1 MLFFW
6 WLVVI
11 TASLVMGCR
20 YVSELLYIHT
30 KLMIVDD
37 KKVIVSES
45 LRLFHIIYS
54 RALQLGSANLNDR
67 SQKVS
72 YLRFLLGAILS

>member
-1 MLFFW
+1 
-6 WLVVI
+6 
-11 TASLVMGCR
+11 MGCR

-45 LRLFHIIYS
+45 LRLFYIIYS